1 MAEENSPQDSSQ
13 QKALTFKTQLKTPV
27 EEINREFKEKACAE
41 KAKKLGIGYVDIVSI
56 PINPDLL
63 YLLKP
68 EEAKKA
74 LVMPFFR
81 IGKRLRLALAD
92 LEKTETKD
100 ILVYFRDRGYALN
113 LNLATDDGILETI
126 DHAYKAGTYKVEKPI
141 VNIIEEKEIQTYEKE
156 IKNLTQMK
164 EKFEKITSEEAL
176 NFLNVGAIKTGAS
189 DIHYQQEEDKIA
201 VRFRIDGVLQKIFDL
216 DLKVFKN
223 IANQLKYKAR
233 MKLNIQNEP
242 QDGRFSFVVN
252 KRKIDVRVS
261 SLPTPFGESFVCRF
275 LDPGGKF
282 FELDE
287 LGFTGRNLE
296 LLKKASG
303 ISHGMILVTGPTGS
317 GKTTTLYSLIQ
328 RFNKPEKK
336 IITLEDPIEYHLD
349 NVTQSQI
356 NEKRGYD
363 FANGLRSLL
372 RHDPDVVMIGEIR
385 DLSTAEVCAQAAL
398 TGHVLLTTLHTNS
411 AIETIPRLANIGL
424 PHFMISPSLHTIVAQ
439 RLVRRICPKCHI
451 KKPISR
457 AAADEIS
464 RALNFIREISPE
476 DISDI
481 PKELP
486 VASEEGCEFCSHTGY
501 KGRIAIGEI
510 VQVDFSIKD
519 LILNKASTTK
529 LIEAA
534 RSNGMVTM
542 REDGILKALA
552 GITTLEEVHRVTN
565 VVV

>member
-1 MAEENSPQDSSQ
+1 MPEGNSSKDSGQ
-13 QKALTFKTQLKTPV
+13 QKTSTFKKQLKTPV
-27 EEINREFKEKACAE
+27 EEINREFKEKACAK
-41 KAKKLGIGYVDIVSI
+41 KAKQLDIGYVDIAHI

-68 EEAKKA
+68 EEAKNA

-81 IGKRLRLALAD
+81 IGKKLRLALVD
-92 LEKTETKD
+92 SEKKETKD
-100 ILVYFRDRGYALN
+100 ILTHFRDKGYALN

-126 DHAYKAGTYKVEKPI
+126 DSAYKAVAYKIKEPI
-141 VNIIEEKEIQTYEKE
+141 VNIIEEKEIQAYEKE

-164 EKFEKITSEEAL
+164 EKFAKITSEEAL

-216 DLKVFKN
+216 DPKVFKN

-261 SLPTPFGESFVCRF
+261 SLPTPFGESFACRF
-275 LDPGGKF
+275 LDPGRKF

-287 LGFTGRNLE
+287 LGFTGRSLKLLE
-296 LLKKASG
+296 RASK

-328 RFNKPEKK
+328 RFNKPENK

-385 DLSTAEVCAQAAL
+385 DIETAETCSQAAL

-424 PHFMISPSLHTIVAQ
+424 PHFMIAPSLHTIVAQ
-439 RLVRRICPKCHI
+439 RLVRRICPKCQT

-457 AAADEIS
+457 ATADEI
-464 RALNFIREISPE
+464 AKVMKFIQEVSPD
-476 DISDI
+476 DICDI

-501 KGRIAIGEI
+501 KGRIAIAEVVPI
-510 VQVDFSIKD
+510 DFSFKE
-519 LILNKASTTK
+519 LILNKSSTVK

-534 RSNGMVTM
+534 RANGMVTM
-542 REDGILKALA
+542 REDGILKVLS

-565 VVV
+565 VAV